1 MIVDRAAQPDQG
13 PLGEAPDMTEQ
24 RAKFQAEL
32 DAQCTA
38 SRPVETSRRSWT
50 RPLINCVT
58 FQELLGQCD
67 RALLREVIR

>member
-1 MIVDRAAQPDQG
+1 
-13 PLGEAPDMTEQ
+13 MTEQ